1 MAELISEQHPAVR
14 ARKSR
19 WDVGGGGWEAARKIQ
34 GDERELV
41 DPISSPGEVAKAA
54 KSMRSIFQPSR
65 RGAGTRPAT
74 LRKLQNPRT
83 VSDPLVRTLWP
94 GKFPPRGER
103 LQQAGRQTVGDPRGP
118 DPTAKFA
125 PKPSW
130 AQRAAK
136 TRGLSAEN
144 ASTEETGMN
153 KIYERVAE
161 LIMDEI
167 KSGSGDLPGRDTTGA
182 VSKPMMRWMTPGEEA
197 EAAHKRFLSRKGPR
211 IVSPHT
217 GDYVRGGMETKADK
231 AKSERE
237 ARPGQA
243 GLQTPL
249 TKASRKKALKS
260 VFKAQP
266 HKKK

>member
-1 MAELISEQHPAVR
+1 MNKIYERMAKLISEQHPAVR

-19 WDVGGGGWEAARKIQ
+19 WGVGGGGWEAARKIQ
-34 GDERELV
+34 GDERELAN
-41 DPISSPGEVAKAA
+41 PISSPGEVTKAA

-153 KIYERVAE
+153 KIYERMAQ
-161 LIMDEI
+161 LMI
-167 KSGSGDLPGRDTTGA
+167 
-182 VSKPMMRWMTPGEEA
+182 EA
-197 EAAHKRFLSRKGPR
+197 EAKEDDPKRTKSGMGKDDADNAREHKWATGTPEGRRHVHRHG
-211 IVSPHT
+211 HT
-217 GDYVRGGMETKADK
+217 GAYDHIAHMPGMKPLIDHSRMLAKRGAPKA
-231 AKSERE
+231 
-237 ARPGQA
+237 AR
-243 GLQTPL
+243 
-249 TKASRKKALKS
+249 SRKK
-260 VFKAQP
+260 
-266 HKKK
+266 